1 MKSIIVLEALDGV
14 GKSTVAKLV
23 AKKLNA
29 VVYRPSGRIKHATNE
44 AIKLP
49 YGSQERSGAIRNTL
63 TMMSKEIKEVAQ
75 AYPVILDRFY
85 ASWASA
91 EVGSWKSQNH
101 RPFNGK
107 LAKRPHQTRPQRAPS
122 SR

>member
-1 MKSIIVLEALDGV
+1 MKSVIVLEALDGV

-23 AKKLNA
+23 AKKINA

-49 YGSQERSGAIRNTL
+49 YGSEERSGAIRNTL

-75 AYPVILDRFY
+75 TYPVILDRFY

-91 EVGSWKSQNH
+91 EAGVEISESEIFQLIIGQETSSN
-101 RPFNGK
+101 
-107 LAKRPHQTRPQRAPS
+107 QTS
-122 SR
+122 VCTFE

>member
-29 VVYRPSGRIKHATNE
+29 VVYRPSGQIKHATNE

-49 YGSQERSGAIRNTL
+49 YGSQERSAGIRKTL
-63 TMMSKEIKEVAQ
+63 TMMSKEIKQVAQ
-75 AYPVILDRFY
+75 TYTVILTDSMHHGQAQKQGLEISESLTFLWTPGLVT
-85 ASWASA
+85 SS
-91 EVGSWKSQNH
+91 SQ
-101 RPFNGK
+101 
-107 LAKRPHQTRPQRAPS
+107 T
-122 SR
+122 

>member
-44 AIKLP
+44 ASSYHMVHRKGLV
-49 YGSQERSGAIRNTL
+49 QF
-63 TMMSKEIKEVAQ
+63 
-75 AYPVILDRFY
+75 VIHL
-85 ASWASA
+85 
-91 EVGSWKSQNH
+91 
-101 RPFNGK
+101 
-107 LAKRPHQTRPQRAPS
+107 L
-122 SR
+122 